1 MIKRLLRLI
10 QEALNKMF
18 ATKDIKS
25 ALNISI
31 DTISQDMQ
39 DAIDL
44 WRQMYKDNSPW
55 LDDDAGIY
63 SLGLAKQICK
73 ELQQQVLSELE
84 THISEPGVSDD
95 VADEDKQAEEVIDTR
110 AKYLNEI

>member
-25 ALNISI
+25 VLGISI

-84 THISEPGVSDD
+84 THISEP
-95 VADEDKQAEEVIDTR
+95 
-110 AKYLNEI
+110 

>member
-25 ALNISI
+25 ALSISV

-39 DAIDL
+39 NAIDL
-44 WRQMYKDNSPW
+44 WRQMYKDN
-55 LDDDAGIY
+55 
-63 SLGLAKQICK
+63 
-73 ELQQQVLSELE
+73 
-84 THISEPGVSDD
+84 
-95 VADEDKQAEEVIDTR
+95 
-110 AKYLNEI
+110 